1 MDSGIPTMLLLKED
15 LWNLSFSGKKIYDT
29 LKKHEIIF
37 TDPNLMIKHL
47 VRIHKDPQLWW
58 NTKKILEVRNLFN
71 VYFMK
76 NGDFSNW
83 CKFFKSLR

>member
-1 MDSGIPTMLLLKED
+1 
-15 LWNLSFSGKKIYDT
+15 
-29 LKKHEIIF
+29 
-37 TDPNLMIKHL
+37 MIKHL